1 MTTNH
6 YLRITILLLTM
17 LIVATWSAA
26 AAEWRVSGRV
36 TDAAGETMPGVVI
49 KMTDDKGQTVAFCS
63 TVGSGAFTLTHRT
76 KPDATWS
83 VGFALIGYE
92 TKTYTVGSM
101 TDGMTVVLAEA
112 PFELK
117 EVVVKIPPIKSHG
130 DTLTYDVASFRSA
143 ADRNIED
150 VIKKLPGVEVNEKGG
165 IYYNGEPINRFYI
178 EGLDVVAGRYT
189 IATRNISPDDI
200 LSINVYENHQP
211 KKVLKDIQFSEK
223 AAINLKMK
231 KKSMLKPV
239 GYVRGGGGCDDDGD
253 AKWLG
258 ELFGMFIAPSKQ
270 VLVTAKGNN
279 TGNSYLTE
287 TQSHLGGGSAK
298 SVASD
303 LYGETPFGSAQIPS
317 ERYFDNTSTSVSV
330 NAISKFGEHGK
341 VGITADY
348 AGEDNSSV
356 NSESIVYS
364 NGDDPAILLDETIVN
379 NPQTR
384 RVKFRA
390 DIENNAPTKYFSNKF
405 SFAGRFAD
413 HTYDIADLSSPS
425 SAADIAQQSRTD
437 NYSFANS
444 LDGTLRIGKSLI
456 SFDSDIAVVN
466 TPVSRLRAT
475 NVADGSPLVEQR
487 GEALTFT
494 TAERIGYSWMLGAY
508 SHIGANLRF
517 DSAYDVFKSAYTAA
531 TASPS
536 TPASTASATVANN
549 VRGYDITTTVEP
561 EYQFKPDSW
570 YSLKLQL
577 PIRFTAMDYTDR
589 IAADADRSIG
599 RTDLGVRASFNFKP
613 SYAFRGSL
621 VVGRQT
627 SLGSIRDFIVNP
639 VYTTYRNRSTFGFG
653 ELGIRENYTVSTNL
667 FYRDPVR
674 AFFVTLTSLYRRGS
688 SNYLRGSDVSSSS
701 VSSTV
706 RDEKNT
712 NDLINSG
719 ISISKNV
726 RPWRTT
732 FTLDANFEQMRRRIM
747 RQGVVRTVVN
757 TSYVLHAAV
766 KGSPAASVIDF
777 GVEGWYKPS
786 VQKITSLGVRNR
798 ADDIVTQATLSVH
811 PVKSVEIYS
820 QLYWNHVSILAD
832 AAKESLFVGG
842 GIRWHSGHF
851 DVELSGKN
859 LTNEKTYAYSYFVD
873 SDCYSYSFRLRPIE
887 FLASV
892 KWTF

>member
-17 LIVATWSAA
+17 LI
-26 AAEWRVSGRV
+26 G
-36 TDAAGETMPGVVI
+36 
-49 KMTDDKGQTVAFCS
+49 
-63 TVGSGAFTLTHRT
+63 
-76 KPDATWS
+76 ATWS
-83 VGFALIGYE
+83 VSFALIGYE

-341 VGITADY
+341 VGVTADY

-364 NGDDPAILLDETIVN
+364 NGDDPAILLDE
-379 NPQTR
+379 
-384 RVKFRA
+384 
-390 DIENNAPTKYFSNKF
+390 
-405 SFAGRFAD
+405 
-413 HTYDIADLSSPS
+413 
-425 SAADIAQQSRTD
+425 
-437 NYSFANS
+437 
-444 LDGTLRIGKSLI
+444 
-456 SFDSDIAVVN
+456 
-466 TPVSRLRAT
+466 
-475 NVADGSPLVEQR
+475 
-487 GEALTFT
+487 
-494 TAERIGYSWMLGAY
+494 
-508 SHIGANLRF
+508 
-517 DSAYDVFKSAYTAA
+517 
-531 TASPS
+531 
-536 TPASTASATVANN
+536 
-549 VRGYDITTTVEP
+549 
-561 EYQFKPDSW
+561 
-570 YSLKLQL
+570 
-577 PIRFTAMDYTDR
+577 
-589 IAADADRSIG
+589 
-599 RTDLGVRASFNFKP
+599 
-613 SYAFRGSL
+613 
-621 VVGRQT
+621 
-627 SLGSIRDFIVNP
+627 
-639 VYTTYRNRSTFGFG
+639 
-653 ELGIRENYTVSTNL
+653 
-667 FYRDPVR
+667 
-674 AFFVTLTSLYRRGS
+674 
-688 SNYLRGSDVSSSS
+688 
-701 VSSTV
+701 
-706 RDEKNT
+706 
-712 NDLINSG
+712 
-719 ISISKNV
+719 
-726 RPWRTT
+726 
-732 FTLDANFEQMRRRIM
+732 
-747 RQGVVRTVVN
+747 TVVN

-798 ADDIVTQATLSVH
+798 ADDIVAQATLSVH

-859 LTNEKTYAYSYFVD
+859 LTNEKTYAYCYFVD